1 MRLAVSGSAEHEKW
15 LGTSWTGLL
24 QVASAKEQGYDTN
37 HDTKTLDHV
46 MAGGPSCPARG
57 SRVRGHAFQRAMATS
72 IFCGAHEYF
81 SPSEGIRRNRYQ
93 VPPRVSV

>member
-72 IFCGAHEYF
+72 IFCF
-81 SPSEGIRRNRYQ
+81 FLWRT
-93 VPPRVSV
+93 